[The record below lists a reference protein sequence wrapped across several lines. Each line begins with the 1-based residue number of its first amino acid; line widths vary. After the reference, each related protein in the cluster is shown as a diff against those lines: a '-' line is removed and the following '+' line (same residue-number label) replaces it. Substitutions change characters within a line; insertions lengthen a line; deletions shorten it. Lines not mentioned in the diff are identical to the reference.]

1 MENRIK
7 QIKIEVNNDLLGF
20 SFYNEKDEIIA
31 WDQLANEEKNFV
43 VNSMQQGADFF
54 RRFLDKQN

>member
-7 QIKIEVNNDLLGF
+7 QIKIEVNDDLLGF
-20 SFYNEKDEIIA
+20 SFYNEKDEIIT
-31 WDQLANEEKNFV
+31 WDKLTDEEKNFV

-54 RRFLDKQN
+54 ERFLDK

>member
-7 QIKIEVNNDLLGF
+7 QIKIEVNDDLLGF
-20 SFYNEKDEIIA
+20 SFCNEKNELITWNDLT
-31 WDQLANEEKNFV
+31 DEEKNFV

-54 RRFLDKQN
+54 GRFLRK

>member
-7 QIKIEVNNDLLGF
+7 QIKIEVNDDLLGF

-31 WDQLANEEKNFV
+31 WDKLANEEKNFV

-54 RRFLDKQN
+54 RRFLDK

>member
-7 QIKIEVNNDLLGF
+7 QIKIEVNDDLLGF
-20 SFYNEKDEIIA
+20 SFFFFFYKFITCDDLPFELKT
-31 WDQLANEEKNFV
+31 FV

-54 RRFLDKQN
+54 GQFLGKIK

>member
-7 QIKIEVNNDLLGF
+7 QIKIEVNDDLLGF
-20 SFYNEKDEIIA
+20 SFCNEKNELTTWNDLT
-31 WDQLANEEKNFV
+31 DEEKNFV

-54 RRFLDKQN
+54 GRFLRK

>member
-7 QIKIEVNNDLLGF
+7 QIKIEVNDDLLGF
-20 SFYNEKDEIIA
+20 SFYNEKDEIIT
-31 WDQLANEEKNFV
+31 WDKLTDEEKNFV

-54 RRFLDKQN
+54 GRFLDKQN

>member
-7 QIKIEVNNDLLGF
+7 QIKIEVNDDLLGF

-31 WDQLANEEKNFV
+31 WDKLSNEEKNFV

-54 RRFLDKQN
+54 GRFLGK

>member
-7 QIKIEVNNDLLGF
+7 QIKIEVNDDLLGF

-31 WDQLANEEKNFV
+31 WDKLANEEKNFV

-54 RRFLDKQN
+54 ERFLDK

>member
-7 QIKIEVNNDLLGF
+7 QIKIEVNDDLLGF
-20 SFYNEKDEIIA
+20 SFYIEKDEIIA
-31 WDQLANEEKNFV
+31 WDKLANEEKNFV

-54 RRFLDKQN
+54 RRFLDK

>member
-7 QIKIEVNNDLLGF
+7 QIKIEVNDDLLGF
-20 SFYNEKDEIIA
+20 SFYNEKDEIIT
-31 WDQLANEEKNFV
+31 WDKLANEEKNFV

-54 RRFLDKQN
+54 ERFLDK

>member
-7 QIKIEVNNDLLGF
+7 QIKIEVNDDLLGF
-20 SFYNEKDEIIA
+20 SFFNENGKFIKWNDLT
-31 WDQLANEEKNFV
+31 DEEKNFV

-54 RRFLDKQN
+54 GRFLGKIK

>member
-7 QIKIEVNNDLLGF
+7 QIKIEVNDDLLGF

-31 WDQLANEEKNFV
+31 WDKLVNEEKNFV
-43 VNSMQQGADFF
+43 VNLMQQGADFF
-54 RRFLDKQN
+54 GRFLDK

>member
-7 QIKIEVNNDLLGF
+7 QIKIEVNDDLLGF

-31 WDQLANEEKNFV
+31 WDKLSNEEKNFV

-54 RRFLDKQN
+54 ERFLDK

>member
-7 QIKIEVNNDLLGF
+7 QIRIEVNDDLLGF

-31 WDQLANEEKNFV
+31 WDKLVNEEKNFV

-54 RRFLDKQN
+54 GRFFG

>member
-7 QIKIEVNNDLLGF
+7 QIKIEVNDDLLGF

-31 WDQLANEEKNFV
+31 WDKLLNEEKNFV

-54 RRFLDKQN
+54 GRFLDK

>member
-7 QIKIEVNNDLLGF
+7 QIKIEVNDLLGF

-31 WDQLANEEKNFV
+31 WDKLANEEKNFV

-54 RRFLDKQN
+54 GRFLDK

>member
-7 QIKIEVNNDLLGF
+7 QIKIEVNDDLLGF

-31 WDQLANEEKNFV
+31 WDKLVNEEKNFV

-54 RRFLDKQN
+54 ERFLDK

>member
-7 QIKIEVNNDLLGF
+7 QIKIEVNDDLLGF
-20 SFYNEKDEIIA
+20 SFYDEKDKIIA
-31 WDQLANEEKNFV
+31 WDKLANEEKNFV

-54 RRFLDKQN
+54 ERFLDK

>member
-7 QIKIEVNNDLLGF
+7 QIKIEVNDDLLGF

-31 WDQLANEEKNFV
+31 WDKLTNEEKNFV

-54 RRFLDKQN
+54 GRFLGK

>member
-7 QIKIEVNNDLLGF
+7 QIKIEVNDDLLGF

-31 WDQLANEEKNFV
+31 WDKLVNEEKNFV

-54 RRFLDKQN
+54 GRFFG

>member
-7 QIKIEVNNDLLGF
+7 QIKIEVNDDLLGF
-20 SFYNEKDEIIA
+20 SFYDEKDNIIT
-31 WDQLANEEKNFV
+31 WNDLTDEEKNLV

-54 RRFLDKQN
+54 GRFLNK

>member
-31 WDQLANEEKNFV
+31 WDKLANEEKNFV

-54 RRFLDKQN
+54 RRFLDK

>member
-7 QIKIEVNNDLLGF
+7 QIKIEVNDDLLGF
-20 SFYNEKDEIIA
+20 SFCNENGKFITWNDLT
-31 WDQLANEEKNFV
+31 DEEKNFV

-54 RRFLDKQN
+54 GQFLGKIK